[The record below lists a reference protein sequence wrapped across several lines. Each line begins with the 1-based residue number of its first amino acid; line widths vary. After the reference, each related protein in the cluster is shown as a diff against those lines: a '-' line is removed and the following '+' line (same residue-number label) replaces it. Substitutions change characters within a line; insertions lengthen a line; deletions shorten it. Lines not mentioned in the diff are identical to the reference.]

1 MMRPVNNLS
10 LIKGCGDSMQFCY
23 AKIYILTQN
32 APWNN
37 KKPQH
42 NRHMKYSIMKQM
54 NILEDI
60 AGFKGWLNEPPWLLQ
75 FSTVK
80 STKNREQKSGLSLI
94 FDLAVNFDCLILN

>member
-1 MMRPVNNLS
+1 
-10 LIKGCGDSMQFCY
+10 
-23 AKIYILTQN
+23 
-32 APWNN
+32 
-37 KKPQH
+37 
-42 NRHMKYSIMKQM
+42 MKQM

-80 STKNREQKSGLSLI
+80 STKNREQKLGLSLI